1 MKALLLTMNSLLLVV
16 AVQAQQ
22 AAPLGPDQV
31 DAERARIE
39 ADRGREKVRIEKEEA
54 DCYQRFAVN
63 DCLRDV
69 HARRRVVMEELRRQ
83 EIILNDADRKRRAQ
97 EQTKEIDEKS
107 TARTQSEESQ
117 KREAA
122 RQQSEER
129 AKRAEQKKSASSA
142 PGKGKGAPPPQTGA
156 SAAQARAAQK
166 RAEDKKAFEE
176 KQLAAEQRKAER
188 DKALAEKA
196 GRPAKPL
203 PDPP

>member
-1 MKALLLTMNSLLLVV
+1 MKTLFLAMNSLLLVV
-16 AVQAQQ
+16 AVHAQQ
-22 AAPLGPDQV
+22 VAPLGSDQV

-39 ADRGREKVRIEKEEA
+39 ADRAREKTRIEKEEA

-69 HARRRVVMEELRRQ
+69 HARRRAVMEELRRQ

-97 EQTKEIDEKS
+97 EQTREIDEKS
-107 TARTQSEESQ
+107 TARTQSDEAQ
-117 KREAA
+117 KRQAA

-129 AKRAEQKKSASSA
+129 ARRAEQKKSASSA
-142 PGKGKGAPPPQTGA
+142 PGKGAPPPQAGA
-156 SAAQARAAQK
+156 SASQAKTAQR

-176 KQLAAEQRKAER
+176 KQLAAQKRKAER
-188 DKALAEKA
+188 DKALAEKT

>member
-1 MKALLLTMNSLLLVV
+1 MKTLFLAMNSLLL
-16 AVQAQQ
+16 AVGLHAQQ
-22 AAPLGPDQV
+22 AAPFTPEQIN
-31 DAERARIE
+31 AERARIE
-39 ADRGREKVRIEKEEA
+39 ADRAREKARIEKEEA

-63 DCLRDV
+63 DCLREV
-69 HARRRVVMEELRRQ
+69 HVRQRGVMEELRRQ

-97 EQTKEIDEKS
+97 EQARLIDEKS
-107 TARTQSEESQ
+107 TARDSSDELQ
-117 KREAA
+117 KRQAA
-122 RQQSEER
+122 RQESEER

-142 PGKGKGAPPPQTGA
+142 PGKAKGAPPPQAGA

-166 RAEDKKAFEE
+166 RADDKKAFEE

-196 GRPAKPL
+196 KHPAKPL